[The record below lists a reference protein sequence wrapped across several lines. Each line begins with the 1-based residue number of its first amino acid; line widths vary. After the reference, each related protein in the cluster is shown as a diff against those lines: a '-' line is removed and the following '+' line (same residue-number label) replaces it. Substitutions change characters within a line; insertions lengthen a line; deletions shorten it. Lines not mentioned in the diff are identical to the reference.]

1 MTKQFLQHATL
12 VVVLCFLAAG
22 MASAGSYTVPFP
34 SAGDAYFSAT
44 SGSGVVGDGNGFQW
58 TAGDYVISPIF
69 NLNLTGVVSLTTNFL
84 VQDYLGNGNT
94 ETWFLYLNGI
104 KVSSFVLPDDG
115 YNGDILNVNLAA
127 SFAKIGPSGGGYQ
140 LELVEQNTVPFGGG
154 SVLWLDGGT
163 ANLVPE
169 PGSLA
174 IVGSSLAILG
184 GFLRRKINVKTLLGR
199 S

>member
-44 SGSGVVGDGNGFQW
+44 SGSGVVGDGNGYQW

-94 ETWFLYLNGI
+94 ETWFLYLNGV
-104 KVSSFVLPDDG
+104 KVASTVLPDDG

-163 ANLVPE
+163 AQLVPE
-169 PGSLA
+169 PESLA
-174 IVGSSLAILG
+174 LIGSSLAIFAGLVC
-184 GFLRRKINVKTLLGR
+184 RKINIQSLLGR
-199 S
+199 G